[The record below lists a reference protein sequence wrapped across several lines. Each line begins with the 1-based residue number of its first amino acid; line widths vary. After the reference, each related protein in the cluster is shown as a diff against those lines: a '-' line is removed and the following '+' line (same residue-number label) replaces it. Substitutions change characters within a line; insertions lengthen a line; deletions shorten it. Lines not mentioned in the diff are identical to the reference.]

1 MTPGMLKPPWHFD
14 VGQCRHVEACK
25 EKKGREKGRT
35 GAGAVER
42 EERSGTEGKFRRLS
56 EEQGGGFHKVEY

>member
-1 MTPGMLKPPWHFD
+1 MFDNAGMW
-14 VGQCRHVEACK
+14 RHAK
-25 EKKGREKGRT
+25 RRGGREKGRT

-42 EERSGTEGKFRRLS
+42 EGRSGTEGKFRRLS